1 VRRSAAP
8 TPDVRRGQ
16 QGRRYRTQKY
26 LRRRNEKHGDNS
38 RALGTVQWFS
48 RIKGYG
54 FIRPD
59 DQEEDVFVHY
69 SAIRGEGYRNLN
81 EGQRVEFVMEDTPKG
96 PQAVDVIGL
105 DSAELDVAELDVA
118 ELDVA
123 ELDVAELDVAE
134 LDVAESEP
142 AEPFI

>member
-1 VRRSAAP
+1 M
-8 TPDVRRGQ
+8 
-16 QGRRYRTQKY
+16 
-26 LRRRNEKHGDNS
+26 EDNS

-69 SAIRGEGYRNLN
+69 SAIQGEGYRNLN
-81 EGQRVEFVMEDTPKG
+81 EGQRVEFTMEDTPKG

-105 DSAELDVAELDVA
+105 DSAELDSAELDVA

-123 ELDVAELDVAE
+123 GLDVAGLDVAE

-142 AEPFI
+142 TEPFI